1 MSRPKI
7 AIGISGGVDSAVS
20 AYLLKK
26 QGYDVMGVFMKN
38 WNEEDEN
45 GVCTADQ
52 DFEDV
57 RRVCD
62 KIGIPYY
69 SVNFAREYWER
80 VFSLFLEEYKAGR
93 TPNPDVLCNKEIKF
107 KAFLDFC
114 MDIGAEEI
122 ATGHYCRVNKWDGTR
137 LLKGRDSR
145 KDQSYFL
152 CTLKAEQLERVE
164 FPIGGYTKE
173 YVRQIAR
180 DAGLPVADKKNSTG
194 ICFIGERNFRKFL
207 QGYLPAQ
214 PGEMRTTAGEYIG
227 MHQGLMYYT
236 LGQRRGLNIGGRGT
250 GERWFVVDKDLKN
263 NILYVEQGE
272 DSPKLY
278 SRVCAVGSFSFV
290 NPMDVKEFDCTAK
303 FRYRQPDQK
312 VHVYVEGDHVLI
324 EAREKQRAVT
334 PGQYAVLYSGDE
346 CLGGGP
352 VDVIL
357 E

>member
-114 MDIGAEEI
+114 LDIGAEEI

-164 FPIGGYTKE
+164 FPVGGYTKE

-352 VDVIL
+352 VDAIL

>member
-62 KIGIPYY
+62 KIGISYY

-164 FPIGGYTKE
+164 FPVGGYTKE

-180 DAGLPVADKKNSTG
+180 EAGLPVADKKNSTG

-352 VDVIL
+352 VDAIL

>member
-38 WNEEDEN
+38 WNEENEN

-80 VFSLFLEEYKAGR
+80 VFFLFLEEYKAGR

>member
-164 FPIGGYTKE
+164 FPVGGYTKE

-334 PGQYAVLYSGDE
+334 PGQYTVLYSGDE

-352 VDVIL
+352 VDAIL

>member
-1 MSRPKI
+1 MSKRKI

-57 RRVCD
+57 RRICD
-62 KIGIPYY
+62 TIDIPYY
-69 SVNFAREYWER
+69 SVNFAREYWEK
-80 VFSLFLEEYKAGR
+80 VFSIFLEEYKAGR

-114 MDIGAEEI
+114 MEIGAEEI
-122 ATGHYCRVNKWDGTR
+122 ATGHYCRVNKLCGTR
-137 LLKGRDSR
+137 LIKGRDTR

-152 CTLKAEQLERVE
+152 CTLEAKQLERVQ
-164 FPIGGYTKE
+164 FPVGGYTKE

-180 DAGLPVADKKNSTG
+180 EAGIPVADKKNSTG

-214 PGEMRTTAGEYIG
+214 PGEMRTSAGEYIG

-250 GERWFVVDKDLKN
+250 GERWCVVGKDLKN

-278 SRVCAVGSFSFV
+278 SKVCVVDHFSFV
-290 NPMDVKEFDCTAK
+290 NPLDVKEFDCMAK
-303 FRYRQPDQK
+303 YRYRQPDQR
-312 VHVYVEGDHVLI
+312 VHVFIEGDKVLI
-324 EAREKQRAVT
+324 EAYDKQRAVT

-352 VDVIL
+352 VSAIL

>member
-1 MSRPKI
+1 MSKRKI

-57 RRVCD
+57 RRICD
-62 KIGIPYY
+62 TIDIPYY
-69 SVNFAREYWER
+69 SVNFAREYWEK
-80 VFSLFLEEYKAGR
+80 VFSIFLEEYKAGR

-114 MDIGAEEI
+114 MEIGAEEI
-122 ATGHYCRVNKWDGTR
+122 ATGHYCRVNKLCGTR
-137 LLKGRDSR
+137 LIKGRDTR

-152 CTLKAEQLERVE
+152 CTLEAKQLERVQ
-164 FPIGGYTKE
+164 FPVGGYTKE

-180 DAGLPVADKKNSTG
+180 EAGIPVADKKNSTG

-214 PGEMRTTAGEYIG
+214 PGEMRTSAGEYIG

-236 LGQRRGLNIGGRGT
+236 MGQRRGLNIGGRGT
-250 GERWFVVDKDLKN
+250 GERWFVVGKDLKN

-278 SRVCAVGSFSFV
+278 SKVCVVDHFSFV
-290 NPMDVKEFDCTAK
+290 NPLDVKEFDCMAK
-303 FRYRQPDQK
+303 YRYRQPDQR
-312 VHVYVEGDHVLI
+312 VHVFIEGDKVLI
-324 EAREKQRAVT
+324 EAYDKQRAVT

-352 VDVIL
+352 VSAIL

>member
-164 FPIGGYTKE
+164 FPVGGYTKE

-352 VDVIL
+352 VDAIL

>member
-1 MSRPKI
+1 MSKRKI

-57 RRVCD
+57 RRICD
-62 KIGIPYY
+62 AIDIPYY
-69 SVNFAREYWER
+69 SVNFAREYWEK
-80 VFSLFLEEYKAGR
+80 VFSIFLEEYKAGR

-114 MDIGAEEI
+114 MEIGAEEI
-122 ATGHYCRVNKWDGTR
+122 ATGHYCRVNKLCGTR
-137 LLKGRDSR
+137 LIKGRDTR

-152 CTLKAEQLERVE
+152 CTLEAKQLERVQ
-164 FPIGGYTKE
+164 FPVGGYTKE

-180 DAGLPVADKKNSTG
+180 EAGIPVADKKNSTG

-214 PGEMRTTAGEYIG
+214 PGEMRTSAGEYIG

-250 GERWFVVDKDLKN
+250 GERWFVVGKDLKN

-278 SRVCAVGSFSFV
+278 SKVCVVDHFSFV
-290 NPMDVKEFDCTAK
+290 NPLDVKEFDCMAK
-303 FRYRQPDQK
+303 YRYRQPDQR
-312 VHVYVEGDHVLI
+312 VHVFIEGDKVLI
-324 EAREKQRAVT
+324 EAYDKQRAVT

-352 VDVIL
+352 VSAIL

>member
-80 VFSLFLEEYKAGR
+80 VFSLFLEDYKAGR

-164 FPIGGYTKE
+164 FPVGGYTKE

-352 VDVIL
+352 VDAIL

>member
-114 MDIGAEEI
+114 LDIGAEEI

-164 FPIGGYTKE
+164 FPVGGYTKE

-312 VHVYVEGDHVLI
+312 VHVYVEGDHALI

>member
-114 MDIGAEEI
+114 LDIGAEEI

-164 FPIGGYTKE
+164 FPVGGYTKE

-334 PGQYAVLYSGDE
+334 PGQYAALYSGDE

-352 VDVIL
+352 VDAIL

>member
-164 FPIGGYTKE
+164 FPVGGYTKE

-180 DAGLPVADKKNSTG
+180 EAGLPVADKKNSTG

-312 VHVYVEGDHVLI
+312 VHVYVEGNHVLI

-352 VDVIL
+352 VDAIL

>member
-114 MDIGAEEI
+114 LDIGAEEI

-164 FPIGGYTKE
+164 FPVGGYTKE

-290 NPMDVKEFDCTAK
+290 NPMGVKEFDCTAK

-352 VDVIL
+352 VDAIL

>member
-137 LLKGRDSR
+137 LLKGRDLR

-250 GERWFVVDKDLKN
+250 GERWCVVDKDLKN

>member
-1 MSRPKI
+1 MSRSKI

-93 TPNPDVLCNKEIKF
+93 TPNPDILCNKEIKF

-164 FPIGGYTKE
+164 FPVGGYTKE

-352 VDVIL
+352 VDAIL

>member
-114 MDIGAEEI
+114 LDIGAEEI

-164 FPIGGYTKE
+164 FPVGGYTKE

-303 FRYRQPDQK
+303 FRYRQSDQK

>member
-164 FPIGGYTKE
+164 FPVGGYTKE

-180 DAGLPVADKKNSTG
+180 EAGLPVADKKNSTG

>member
-107 KAFLDFC
+107 EAFLDFC

-164 FPIGGYTKE
+164 FPVGGYTKE

-352 VDVIL
+352 VDAIL

>member
-164 FPIGGYTKE
+164 FPVGGYTKE

-324 EAREKQRAVT
+324 EAQEKQRAVT

-352 VDVIL
+352 VDAIL

>member
-164 FPIGGYTKE
+164 FPVGGYTKE

-180 DAGLPVADKKNSTG
+180 EAGLPVADKKNSTG

-352 VDVIL
+352 VDAIL

>member
-164 FPIGGYTKE
+164 FPVGGYTKE

-194 ICFIGERNFRKFL
+194 IGFIGERNFRKFL

-352 VDVIL
+352 VDAIL

>member
-164 FPIGGYTKE
+164 FPVGGYTKE

-303 FRYRQPDQK
+303 FRYRQLDQK

-334 PGQYAVLYSGDE
+334 PGQYAALYSGDE

>member
-164 FPIGGYTKE
+164 FPVGGYTKE

-290 NPMDVKEFDCTAK
+290 NPLDVKEFDCTAK

-352 VDVIL
+352 VDAIL

>member
-1 MSRPKI
+1 
-7 AIGISGGVDSAVS
+7 
-20 AYLLKK
+20 
-26 QGYDVMGVFMKN
+26 
-38 WNEEDEN
+38 
-45 GVCTADQ
+45 
-52 DFEDV
+52 
-57 RRVCD
+57 
-62 KIGIPYY
+62 
-69 SVNFAREYWER
+69 
-80 VFSLFLEEYKAGR
+80 
-93 TPNPDVLCNKEIKF
+93 
-107 KAFLDFC
+107 

-164 FPIGGYTKE
+164 FPVGGYTKE

-236 LGQRRGLNIGGRGT
+236 LGQRPRAHIGARGT

-352 VDVIL
+352 VDAIL

>member
-114 MDIGAEEI
+114 LDIGAEEI

-164 FPIGGYTKE
+164 FPVGGYTKE

-278 SRVCAVGSFSFV
+278 SRGCAVGSFSLV
-290 NPMDVKEFDCTAK
+290 NPMDVKDFDCTAK

-352 VDVIL
+352 VDAIL

>member
-114 MDIGAEEI
+114 LDIGAEEI

-164 FPIGGYTKE
+164 FPVGGYTKE

>member
-164 FPIGGYTKE
+164 FPVGGYTKE

-312 VHVYVEGDHVLI
+312 VHVYVESDHVLI

-352 VDVIL
+352 VDAIL

>member
-152 CTLKAEQLERVE
+152 CTLKAGQLERVE
-164 FPIGGYTKE
+164 FPVGGYTKE

-352 VDVIL
+352 VDAIL